1 MGKLNPME
9 LQLNEDESK
18 IEEKLYKAFGGHTAL
33 PSGQRAKFSS
43 WISTFKKSSNC
54 AVRRAAFLS
63 IWMSKCIFNCEP
75 VQFIKPFTFGLAI
88 KLSQGMSLP
97 LGTLFLGCLYLELDQ
112 LHYDELASSPYH
124 IVDSGVNIVMLQA
137 FAWERS
143 RSYINI
149 GKSIGE
155 ICRTKRVILIDNPD
169 GEDWFF
175 GFKHGLPLLMKWMTL
190 KVRSL
195 PVISSLDTISDF
207 IWMPYAYIADGF
219 FCSSP
224 FPCTRPGSQMFNLG
238 EDSKVL
244 NFLLIT
250 SPSLIPCLNSLG
262 FSLVR
267 YNPHKVSRQ
276 FGLDQDVPVA
286 NDMEYD
292 IQEAMR
298 PLLHSSAMEYWRERG
313 ENVLVPKEW
322 SKRNKIMEVPE
333 PEPDENKTPSKRA
346 RDETPLAG
354 SISRRTRSKREP
366 SADGSKKGR
375 SKSPVTVLTDSLV
388 KGTSPAPI
396 APAVEVVGPSSV
408 ISIGGAIFPMSLD
421 AKAKK
426 YRRKTTAH
434 KTKAVESDIGSS
446 SNELPH

>member
-18 IEEKLYKAFGGHTAL
+18 IEEKLYKAFRGRTAS
-33 PSGQRAKFSS
+33 PSGQRARFSS
-43 WISTFKKSSNC
+43 WISAFKKSSNR
-54 AVRRAAFLS
+54 AVRRVAFFS
-63 IWMSKCIFNCEP
+63 MWMSKCIFNCEP

-88 KLSQGMSLP
+88 KLSKGMSLP

-175 GFKHGLPLLMKWMTL
+175 GFKHSLPLLMKWMTL
-190 KVRSL
+190 KVRSF

-238 EDSKVL
+238 EDNKVL

-262 FSLVR
+262 FSLVI
-267 YNPHKVSRQ
+267 YNPHRVSRQ

-298 PLLHSSAMEYWRERG
+298 PLLHSLAMEYWRERE
-313 ENVLVPKEW
+313 ENVLVP
-322 SKRNKIMEVPE
+322 SKA
-333 PEPDENKTPSKRA
+333 ENKLCRMTC
-346 RDETPLAG
+346 
-354 SISRRTRSKREP
+354 
-366 SADGSKKGR
+366 
-375 SKSPVTVLTDSLV
+375 
-388 KGTSPAPI
+388 
-396 APAVEVVGPSSV
+396 
-408 ISIGGAIFPMSLD
+408 
-421 AKAKK
+421 
-426 YRRKTTAH
+426 
-434 KTKAVESDIGSS
+434 
-446 SNELPH
+446 